1 MTGRDGA
8 RALEIGK
15 NSLFA
20 ATAPDRHCYYYGFYY
35 PPGPD
40 EPGARPIATRT
51 LGDLLRALRGDEF
64 DIVVLYPH
72 RRAPWSPDTIG
83 RVLARSRVI
92 HLPSLALQAWGSHFG
107 RLARNKPVVVV
118 DFDDSP
124 RLPSHWLP
132 LLRKA
137 TLIFKRELPVDH
149 WATFTG
155 IKHRDLPSTRFRARS
170 PLAPV
175 VAKLRPISLGVPKAS
190 EAIAA
195 RLTGVEK
202 TTDVFFAGSLKN
214 WGTVRERGAAQLRRL
229 ADEGVRVEIPD
240 RILPLGEFLARCAAA
255 WLVWSP
261 QGLGW
266 DCFRHYEAAAC
277 GSVPLISQPAIE
289 RHRPL
294 LDGVHALYYDI
305 EGDGLERAVRAALAD
320 TDRLRTIAT
329 AGRAHVLTHHTEA
342 SLCRYVAETALAAG
356 PAQAS

>member
-277 GSVPLISQPAIE
+277 GAVPVINNPTIE

-294 LDGVHALYYDI
+294 MHGTHCLYYDV
-305 EGDGLERAVRAALAD
+305 EDDGLLRTIRAALAD
-320 TDRLRTIAT
+320 KDRLRAMGE
-329 AGRAHVLTHHTEA
+329 AARAHVAAHHTLA
-342 SLCRYVAETALAAG
+342 TLGRHVMDETLAAY
-356 PAQAS
+356 AAARR